1 VLLREISCNFVDRVL
16 RIRSHKIH
24 ETTRSYTKG
33 IRIGVLCKA
42 EPEKFMKPLVA
53 VFLLLISAIAGLAQ
67 APQTERQQFIRTE
80 APVIALTHVRV
91 IDGTG
96 AAPLDDQTIVID
108 GGKIQSIAPSGTA
121 KVPPAAQMHDLKG
134 YTVLPGLVGMHN
146 HMFFPMG
153 GSPPMYSN
161 MGISFPRLYL
171 ALGVTTI
178 RTTGSVVPYT
188 DLEIKK
194 LIDGGR
200 MIGPKMHIT
209 APYLEGAGAFTP
221 VMHALTGPDDARRMV
236 NFWADQGATSF
247 KAYMNITRD
256 QLRAAVEEA
265 HKRGLK
271 VTGHLCSI
279 GYREA
284 AEIGIDNLEH
294 GLLADSE
301 FVPNKQPDKCP
312 GAAVGLSLRQLDLNS
327 EAVKETIRILVAKN
341 VAITSTLPVFEAGA
355 PVTQSGIGA
364 ASAVLNPR
372 VLNVM
377 NTDARVRYLS
387 ARARIPADSPTPL
400 LVRKS
405 MDFERAFVAAG
416 GLLIAGLDPTG
427 NGGIVAGFGDLRQV
441 ELLVEAGFT
450 PVEAIKIASLNG
462 AKFLGEDSR
471 IGSIAIGKQADLMI
485 VKGNPATT
493 IADIEKVEIV
503 FKDGVGYDS
512 EKLIQSVQGL
522 VGIR

>member
-1 VLLREISCNFVDRVL
+1 MKRAATIILTLSIS
-16 RIRSHKIH
+16 
-24 ETTRSYTKG
+24 
-33 IRIGVLCKA
+33 IGC
-42 EPEKFMKPLVA
+42 
-53 VFLLLISAIAGLAQ
+53 LAQ
-67 APQTERQQFIRTE
+67 ASPSDREQFIRVE

-96 AAPLDDQTIVID
+96 AAPLDDQTLVIS
-108 GGKIQSIAPSGTA
+108 GGKIASIAPAAAA
-121 KVPPAAQMHDLKG
+121 KVDSTAQTIDLQG
-134 YTVLPGLVGMHN
+134 HTVLPGLVGMHD

-153 GSPPMYSN
+153 GNPPMYSD

-178 RTTGSVVPYT
+178 RTTGSVQPYL

-194 LIDGGR
+194 LIDSGH

-209 APYLEGAGAFTP
+209 APYLEGAGSFTP
-221 VMHALTGPDDARRMV
+221 VMHTLTGADDARRMV
-236 NFWADQGATSF
+236 NYWADEGATSF

-256 QLRAAVEEA
+256 ELRAAVDEA

-294 GLLADSE
+294 GLLPDSE
-301 FVPNKQPDKCP
+301 FVPDKQPDKCP
-312 GAAVGLSLRQLDLNS
+312 GAAVAQSLRTLDINS
-327 EAVKETIRILVAKN
+327 EPVKQTIRTLVAKN
-341 VAITSTLPVFEAGA
+341 VALTSTLPVFEAGA
-355 PVTQSGIGA
+355 PLASAQAGPTAIGA
-364 ASAVLNPR
+364 PGAVLNPR
-372 VLNVM
+372 MLNTM
-377 NTDARVRYLS
+377 NSDARVRYLT
-387 ARARIPADSPTPL
+387 ARSRIAADSPTPL
-400 LVRKS
+400 LIRKS
-405 MDFERAFVAAG
+405 MEFERVFAAAG

-427 NGGIVAGFGDLRQV
+427 NGGVVAGFGDLREV

-450 PVEAIKIASLNG
+450 PPEAIKIASLNG
-462 AKFLGEDSR
+462 AKFLGQDR
-471 IGSIAIGKQADLMI
+471 MIGSIAAGKQADLMV
-485 VKGNPATT
+485 VKGNPAAK
-493 IADIEKVEIV
+493 ISDIENVEIV

>member
-1 VLLREISCNFVDRVL
+1 MKTILTFVLLFCVTNVFAQTTDR
-16 RIRSHKIH
+16 
-24 ETTRSYTKG
+24 
-33 IRIGVLCKA
+33 
-42 EPEKFMKPLVA
+42 
-53 VFLLLISAIAGLAQ
+53 
-67 APQTERQQFIRTE
+67 QFIRTD
-80 APVIALTHVRV
+80 AKLIALAHVRV

-96 AAPLDDQTIVID
+96 AAAKDDQTIIISD
-108 GGKIQSIAPSGTA
+108 GKIQSIEPAATA
-121 KVPPAAQMHDLKG
+121 KIPANTQTLDLNG

-178 RTTGSVVPYT
+178 RTTGSVAPYS

-194 LIDGGR
+194 LIDAGR

-209 APYLEGAGAFTP
+209 APYLEGAGSFTP
-221 VMHALTGPDDARRMV
+221 VMHTLTGPEDARKLV
-236 NFWADQGATSF
+236 NYWADLGATSF
-247 KAYMNITRD
+247 KAYMNITRAE
-256 QLRAAVEEA
+256 LRAVVEEA

-279 GYREA
+279 GYKEA

-294 GLLADSE
+294 GLFADSE
-301 FVPNKQPDKCP
+301 FVSNKEPDKCP
-312 GAAVGLSLRQLDLNS
+312 QGVSNSLRQLDLNGPAAQ
-327 EAVKETIRILVAKN
+327 EMIRTLIAKN
-341 VAITSTLPVFEAGA
+341 VAITSTLPVFEAGGA
-355 PVTQSGIGA
+355 PLAQSGVGA
-364 ASAVLNPR
+364 SSALLSQR

-377 NTDARVRYLS
+377 STDARVRYLQ
-387 ARARIPADSPTPL
+387 ARARVSPQADFIAL
-400 LVRKS
+400 FRKG
-405 MDFERAFVAAG
+405 MEFERAFVKAG

-427 NGGIVAGFGDLRQV
+427 NGGIVAGFGDLREV

-450 PVEAIKIASLNG
+450 PLEAISIASLNG
-462 AKFLGEDSR
+462 AKFLGEDAR
-471 IGSIAIGKQADLMI
+471 IGSIAPGKQADLMV
-485 VKGNPATT
+485 VKGNPAAT
-493 IADIEKVEIV
+493 ISDIENVEIV

>member
-1 VLLREISCNFVDRVL
+1 M
-16 RIRSHKIH
+16 KM
-24 ETTRSYTKG
+24 TTA
-33 IRIGVLCKA
+33 L
-42 EPEKFMKPLVA
+42 
-53 VFLLLISAIAGLAQ
+53 FLLFTAFIRCLAQ
-67 APQTERQQFIRTE
+67 APPSDRQQFISAE
-80 APVIALTHVRV
+80 APIIALTHVRV

-96 AAPLDDQTIVID
+96 AAPLEDQTIVIANS
-108 GGKIQSIAPSGTA
+108 KIQTVGPSA
-121 KVPPAAQMHDLKG
+121 SASVPTGAQLLDLKG
-134 YTVLPGLVGMHN
+134 YTVLPGLVGMHD

-161 MGISFPRLYL
+161 MGSSFPRLYL

-178 RTTGSVVPYT
+178 RTTGSVVPFT

-194 LIDGGR
+194 LIDSGR

-209 APYLEGAGAFTP
+209 APYLEGIGSFTP
-221 VMHALTGPDDARRMV
+221 VMHELTGPEDARRMV

-256 QLRAAVEEA
+256 ELRAAVEEA

-271 VTGHLCSI
+271 VTGHLCSV

-312 GAAVGLSLRQLDLNS
+312 GAAVGVSLRQLDLNS
-327 EAVKETIRILVAKN
+327 DAVKETIRTLVAKN
-341 VAITSTLPVFEAGA
+341 VALTSTLPVFEAGA
-355 PVTQSGIGA
+355 PLTQSGIGA

-372 VLNVM
+372 VLNAM
-377 NTDARVRYLS
+377 NTDARVRYLT
-387 ARARIPADSPTPL
+387 ARSRIPADSPTPL

-427 NGGIVAGFGDLRQV
+427 NGGIVAGFGDLREV

-450 PVEAIKIASLNG
+450 PIEAIKIASFNG
-462 AKFLGEDSR
+462 AKFLGEDAR
-471 IGSIAIGKQADLMI
+471 IGSIAVGKQADLMV
-485 VKGNPATT
+485 VKGNPAAN
-493 IADIEKVEIV
+493 ISDIEKVEIV

-512 EKLIQSVQGL
+512 EKLIQSVRGL

>member
-1 VLLREISCNFVDRVL
+1 MKMRLSIVVLLLCVTNVFAQTPDR
-16 RIRSHKIH
+16 
-24 ETTRSYTKG
+24 
-33 IRIGVLCKA
+33 
-42 EPEKFMKPLVA
+42 
-53 VFLLLISAIAGLAQ
+53 
-67 APQTERQQFIRTE
+67 QFIRTD
-80 APVIALTHVRV
+80 AKLIALAHVRV

-96 AAPLDDQTIVID
+96 AAAKDDQTIIISD
-108 GGKIQSIAPSGTA
+108 GKIQSIEPAATA
-121 KVPPAAQMHDLKG
+121 KIPANTQTLDLNG

-178 RTTGSVVPYT
+178 RTTGSVAPYS

-194 LIDGGR
+194 LIDAGR

-209 APYLEGAGAFTP
+209 APYLEGAGSFTP
-221 VMHALTGPDDARRMV
+221 VMHTLTGPEDARKLV
-236 NFWADQGATSF
+236 NYWADLGATSF
-247 KAYMNITRD
+247 KAYMNISRAE
-256 QLRAAVEEA
+256 LRAVVEEA

-279 GYREA
+279 GYKEA

-294 GLLADSE
+294 GLFADSE
-301 FVPNKQPDKCP
+301 FVSSKEPDKCP
-312 GAAVGLSLRQLDLNS
+312 QGVSNSLRQLDLNGP
-327 EAVKETIRILVAKN
+327 AAQETIRTLIAKN
-341 VAITSTLPVFEAGA
+341 VAITSTLPVFEAGGA
-355 PVTQSGIGA
+355 PLAQSGIGA
-364 ASAVLNPR
+364 SSALLNQR

-377 NTDARVRYLS
+377 STDARVRYLQ
-387 ARARIPADSPTPL
+387 ARARVSPEANFIAL
-400 LVRKS
+400 FRKG
-405 MDFERAFVAAG
+405 MEFERAFVKAG

-427 NGGIVAGFGDLRQV
+427 NGGIVAGFGDLREV

-450 PVEAIKIASLNG
+450 PLEAISIASLNG
-462 AKFLGEDSR
+462 AKFLGEDAR
-471 IGSIAIGKQADLMI
+471 IGSIAPGKQADLMV
-485 VKGNPATT
+485 VKGNPTAT
-493 IADIEKVEIV
+493 ISDIENVEIV

>member
-1 VLLREISCNFVDRVL
+1 MKTKLFPLLVLF
-16 RIRSHKIH
+16 
-24 ETTRSYTKG
+24 
-33 IRIGVLCKA
+33 A
-42 EPEKFMKPLVA
+42 
-53 VFLLLISAIAGLAQ
+53 AIFAAPIPALGQ
-67 APQTERQQFIRTE
+67 APDRQQFIRVE

-96 AAPLDDQTIVID
+96 AAPRDDQTIVIS
-108 GGKIQSIAPSGTA
+108 GGKIQLLGPTA
-121 KVPPAAQMHDLKG
+121 STTYPADARTLDLNG

-161 MGISFPRLYL
+161 MGSSFPRLYL

-178 RTTGSVVPYT
+178 RTTGSVAPYT
-188 DLEIKK
+188 DLELKR
-194 LIDGGR
+194 LIDSGR
-200 MIGPKMHIT
+200 VLGPKMHVT
-209 APYLEGAGAFTP
+209 APYLEGRGSFTP
-221 VMHALTGPDDARRMV
+221 VMHELKDAEDARRMV
-236 NFWADQGATSF
+236 NYWADAGATSF

-256 QLRAAVEEA
+256 ELRAVVEEA

-279 GYREA
+279 GFREA

-294 GLLADSE
+294 GLLVDSE
-301 FVPNKQPDKCP
+301 FVADKKPDQCP
-312 GAAVGLSLRQLDLNS
+312 QGGVVNASLRQLDLNS
-327 EAVKETIRILVAKN
+327 AAVQETIRTLVQKN
-341 VAITSTLPVFEAGA
+341 VAITSTLPVFEASGA
-355 PVTQSGIGA
+355 PLSQNGIGA
-364 ASAVLNPR
+364 ASALLNPR

-377 NTDARVRYLS
+377 STDARVRYLQ
-387 ARARIPADSPTPL
+387 ARARVSSDSNFNAL
-400 LVRKS
+400 LRNA
-405 MDFERAFVAAG
+405 MDFERAFVKAG

-427 NGGIVAGFGDLRQV
+427 NGGIVAGFGDHRQV

-450 PVEAIKIASLNG
+450 PVEAIQIASLNG

-471 IGSIAIGKQADLMI
+471 IGSIAPGKQADLMV
-485 VKGNPATT
+485 VKGNPAAN
-493 IADIEKVEIV
+493 IGEIEKVEIV

>member
-1 VLLREISCNFVDRVL
+1 MRNKL
-16 RIRSHKIH
+16 
-24 ETTRSYTKG
+24 
-33 IRIGVLCKA
+33 A
-42 EPEKFMKPLVA
+42 
-53 VFLLLISAIAGLAQ
+53 LLLILSIASTTFAQ
-67 APQTERQQFIRTE
+67 TPERQQFIRTE

-96 AAPLDDQTIVID
+96 APAKENQTIVISD
-108 GGKIQSIAPSGTA
+108 GKIQSVEPSATA
-121 KVPPAAQMHDLKG
+121 KPPASAQTLDLNG

-161 MGISFPRLYL
+161 MGSSFPRLYL
-171 ALGVTTI
+171 ANGVTTI
-178 RTTGSVVPYT
+178 RTTGSVAPYT
-188 DLEIKK
+188 DIEIKK
-194 LIDGGR
+194 LIDSGR

-209 APYLEGAGAFTP
+209 APYLEGKGSFTP
-221 VMHALTGPDDARRMV
+221 VMHTLTDANDARRMV
-236 NFWADQGATSF
+236 SFWADQGATSF
-247 KAYMNITRD
+247 KAYMNITREE
-256 QLRAAVEEA
+256 LRAAVEEA

-279 GYREA
+279 GYKEA

-294 GLLADSE
+294 GLMADSE
-301 FVPNKQPDKCP
+301 FVANKQPDQCP
-312 GAAVGLSLRQLDLNS
+312 QGVSASLRQLDLNS
-327 EAVKETIRILVAKN
+327 APAQEMIRTLVAKN
-341 VAITSTLPVFEAGA
+341 VAITSTLPVFEAGGA
-355 PVTQSGIGA
+355 PLTQTGAGA
-364 ASAVLNPR
+364 ASALLNPR

-377 NTDARVRYLS
+377 STDARVRYLQ
-387 ARARIPADSPTPL
+387 ARARVPSDGNFAIL
-400 LVRKS
+400 FRKA
-405 MDFERAFVAAG
+405 MDFERAFVQAG

-427 NGGIVAGFGDLRQV
+427 NGGIVAGFGDLREV

-471 IGSIAIGKQADLMI
+471 IGSIAPGKQADLMI
-485 VKGNPATT
+485 VKGNPATS
-493 IADIEKVEIV
+493 ISDIEKVELV

>member
-1 VLLREISCNFVDRVL
+1 MKSKLSILI
-16 RIRSHKIH
+16 
-24 ETTRSYTKG
+24 
-33 IRIGVLCKA
+33 VLC
-42 EPEKFMKPLVA
+42 V
-53 VFLLLISAIAGLAQ
+53 SIASFAQ
-67 APQTERQQFIRTE
+67 APDRQQFIRAE
-80 APVIALTHVRV
+80 APLIALTHVRV

-96 AAPLDDQTIVID
+96 AAPRDDQTIVINE
-108 GGKIQSIAPSGTA
+108 GKIQSVESSATA
-121 KVPPAAQMHDLKG
+121 KVPANAQTMDLTG
-134 YTVLPGLVGMHN
+134 YTVMPGLVGMHN

-161 MGISFPRLYL
+161 MGSSFPRLYL

-178 RTTGSVVPYT
+178 RTTGSVAPYT

-194 LIDGGR
+194 LIDSGR
-200 MIGPKMHIT
+200 MIGPKMHVT
-209 APYLEGAGAFTP
+209 APYLEGKGSFTP
-221 VMHALTGPDDARRMV
+221 VMHTLTDANDARRMV
-236 NFWADQGATSF
+236 NYWADLGATSF

-256 QLRAAVEEA
+256 ELRAAVEEA

-279 GYREA
+279 GYKEA
-284 AEIGIDNLEH
+284 AEIGIDDLEH
-294 GLLADSE
+294 GLMADSE
-301 FVPNKQPDKCP
+301 FVSNKQPDQCP
-312 GAAVGLSLRQLDLNS
+312 QGVSASLRQLDLTS
-327 EAVKETIRILVAKN
+327 PAVQDTIRTLVAKK
-341 VAITSTLPVFEAGA
+341 VAITSTLPVFEAGGA
-355 PVTQSGIGA
+355 PLSQSGIGA
-364 ASAVLNPR
+364 ASALLNPR

-377 NTDARVRYLS
+377 STDARVRYLQ
-387 ARARIPADSPTPL
+387 ARARVSSQGDYVAL
-400 LVRKS
+400 LRKA
-405 MDFERAFVAAG
+405 MDFERAFVQAG

-450 PVEAIKIASLNG
+450 PIEAIKIASFNG
-462 AKFLGEDSR
+462 AKFLGEDAR
-471 IGSIAIGKQADLMI
+471 IGSIAPGKQADLMV
-485 VKGNPATT
+485 VKGNPAAN

>member
-1 VLLREISCNFVDRVL
+1 M
-16 RIRSHKIH
+16 K
-24 ETTRSYTKG
+24 TTTA
-33 IRIGVLCKA
+33 L
-42 EPEKFMKPLVA
+42 
-53 VFLLLISAIAGLAQ
+53 FLLFSTFIVSLAQ
-67 APQTERQQFIRTE
+67 GPPADRQQFIRAE

-96 AAPLDDQTIVID
+96 AAPLEDQTIMIAE
-108 GGKIQSIAPSGTA
+108 GKIQSIAPSTTA
-121 KVPPAAQMHDLKG
+121 TVPAGAQTLDLKG
-134 YTVLPGLVGMHN
+134 YTVLPGLVGMHD

-153 GSPPMYSN
+153 GNPPMYSN
-161 MGISFPRLYL
+161 MGSSFPRLYL

-178 RTTGSVVPYT
+178 RTTGSVAPYT
-188 DLEIKK
+188 DLELKRM
-194 LIDGGR
+194 IDSGR
-200 MIGPKMHIT
+200 VIGPKMHIT
-209 APYLEGAGAFTP
+209 APYLEGRGAFTP
-221 VMHALTGPDDARRMV
+221 VMHELVDAGDARRMV

-256 QLRAAVEEA
+256 ELRAAVEEA

-279 GYREA
+279 GFREA

-294 GLLADSE
+294 GLLPDSE

-312 GAAVGLSLRQLDLNS
+312 GAAVNASLRQLDLNS
-327 EAVKETIRILVAKN
+327 DAVKETIRTLVAKK
-341 VAITSTLPVFEAGA
+341 VALTSTLPVFEAGA
-355 PVTQSGIGA
+355 PLTQTGIGA

-377 NTDARVRYLS
+377 NTDARVRYLT
-387 ARARIPADSPTPL
+387 ARSRIAADSPTAA

-427 NGGIVAGFGDLRQV
+427 NGGIVAGFGDLREV

-462 AKFLGEDSR
+462 AKFLGEDAR
-471 IGSIAIGKQADLMI
+471 IGSVAIGKQADLMVI
-485 VKGNPATT
+485 KGNPAAN
-493 IADIEKVEIV
+493 ISDIEKVEIV

>member
-1 VLLREISCNFVDRVL
+1 MGNGILPFTLRGSALPASCSQTLWRGSASPHNLRTMRTLIALLFFC
-16 RIRSHKIH
+16 
-24 ETTRSYTKG
+24 TTAFT
-33 IRIGVLCKA
+33 
-42 EPEKFMKPLVA
+42 
-53 VFLLLISAIAGLAQ
+53 
-67 APQTERQQFIRTE
+67 QTDRQQFIRTD
-80 APVIALTHVRV
+80 APIIALTHVRI

-96 AAPLDDQTIVID
+96 AAALEDQTIVIAD
-108 GGKIQSIAPSGTA
+108 GKIQSIGAGIPEKA
-121 KVPPAAQMHDLKG
+121 HVLDLKG

-161 MGISFPRLYL
+161 MGTSFPRLYL

-178 RTTGSVVPYT
+178 RTTGSVAPYT

-194 LIDGGR
+194 LIDAGK
-200 MIGPKMHIT
+200 MIGPKMHVT
-209 APYLEGAGAFTP
+209 APYLEGVGSFTP
-221 VMHALTGPDDARRMV
+221 VMHTLTGPDDARRLV
-236 NFWADQGATSF
+236 NYWADQGATSF
-247 KAYMNITRD
+247 KAYMNITRAE
-256 QLRAAVEEA
+256 LRAVVEEA

-271 VTGHLCSI
+271 VTGHLCSVS
-279 GYREA
+279 YREA

-294 GLLADSE
+294 GLLANSD
-301 FVPNKQPDKCP
+301 FVANKQPDKCP
-312 GAAVGLSLRQLDLNS
+312 GAAVGQSLRQLDINS
-327 EAVKETIRILVAKN
+327 EPVKETIRTLVAKN
-341 VAITSTLPVFEAGA
+341 VAITSTLPVFEASA
-355 PVTQSGIGA
+355 PLTQSGIGA
-364 ASAVLNPR
+364 AAAVLNPR

-377 NTDARVRYLS
+377 NTDARVRYLT
-387 ARARIPADSPTPL
+387 ARSRIAADSPTAT

-450 PVEAIKIASLNG
+450 SSEAIKIASFNG
-462 AKFLGEDSR
+462 AKFLGEDAR
-471 IGSIAIGKQADLMI
+471 IGSIAVGKQADLMI
-485 VKGNPATT
+485 VKGNPDTKIT
-493 IADIEKVEIV
+493 DIENVEIV

>member
-1 VLLREISCNFVDRVL
+1 MTITL
-16 RIRSHKIH
+16 RI
-24 ETTRSYTKG
+24 
-33 IRIGVLCKA
+33 
-42 EPEKFMKPLVA
+42 F
-53 VFLLLISAIAGLAQ
+53 FLLVCFAINSFAQ
-67 APQTERQQFIRTE
+67 SPERQFIRTD
-80 APVIALTHVRV
+80 ARIVALTHVRV

-96 AAPLDDQTIVID
+96 GAPRDDQTIVIS
-108 GGKIQSIAPSGTA
+108 GGKIQSVGSAATA
-121 KVPPAAQMHDLKG
+121 KIPANTQTLDLNG

-178 RTTGSVVPYT
+178 RTTGSVAPYS

-194 LIDGGR
+194 LIDAGR

-209 APYLEGAGAFTP
+209 APYLEGRGSFTP
-221 VMHALTGPDDARRMV
+221 VMHTLTGPDDARKMV
-236 NFWADQGATSF
+236 KYWADAGATSF
-247 KAYMNITRD
+247 KAYMNISRAE
-256 QLRAAVEEA
+256 LRAAVKEA

-279 GYREA
+279 GYKEA

-294 GLLADSE
+294 GLFPDSE
-301 FVPNKQPDKCP
+301 FVANKQPDQCP
-312 GAAVGLSLRQLDLNS
+312 QGVSQSLRQLDINGP
-327 EAVKETIRILVAKN
+327 AVQKTIRTLVARH
-341 VAITSTLPVFEAGA
+341 VAITSTLPVFEAGQA
-355 PVTQSGIGA
+355 PLAQAGIGSSNA
-364 ASAVLNPR
+364 LLNQR

-377 NTDARVRYLS
+377 STDARNRYLQN
-387 ARARIPADSPTPL
+387 RARVSPEANYVPL
-400 LVRKS
+400 LRKG
-405 MDFERAFVAAG
+405 MEFERAFVKAG

-427 NGGIVAGFGDLRQV
+427 NGGIVAGFGDLREV

-450 PVEAIKIASLNG
+450 PVEAISIASLNG
-462 AKFLGEDSR
+462 AKFLGEDAR
-471 IGSIAIGKQADLMI
+471 IGSIAPGKQADLMI
-485 VKGNPATT
+485 VKGNPAVT
-493 IADIEKVEIV
+493 ITDIENVEIV
-503 FKDGVGYDS
+503 FKDGIGYDS

>member
-1 VLLREISCNFVDRVL
+1 MTYM
-16 RIRSHKIH
+16 K
-24 ETTRSYTKG
+24 TT
-33 IRIGVLCKA
+33 IA
-42 EPEKFMKPLVA
+42 
-53 VFLLLISAIAGLAQ
+53 FLLLSVGCSTFAQ
-67 APQTERQQFIRTE
+67 APQSDRQQFIRVE
-80 APVIALTHVRV
+80 APVVALTHVRV

-96 AAPLDDQTIVID
+96 AAATEDQTIVITN
-108 GGKIQSIAPSGTA
+108 GKINAVGTNVSVPANA
-121 KVPPAAQMHDLKG
+121 KVLDLTG
-134 YTVLPGLVGMHN
+134 YTVLPGLVGMHD

-153 GSPPMYSN
+153 GTPPMYSN
-161 MGISFPRLYL
+161 MGFSFPRLYL

-178 RTTGSVVPYT
+178 RTTGSVQPYL

-194 LIDGGR
+194 LIDAGR
-200 MIGPKMHIT
+200 MIGPKMHVT
-209 APYLEGAGAFTP
+209 APYLEGPGAYTP
-221 VMHALTGPDDARRMV
+221 VMHTLTGADDARRMV
-236 NFWADQGATSF
+236 NYWGDLGATSF

-256 QLRAAVEEA
+256 ELRAAVEEA

-279 GYREA
+279 GFREA

-294 GLLADSE
+294 GLFPDSE

-312 GAAVGLSLRQLDLNS
+312 GAAVNATLRTLDVRS
-327 EAVKETIRILVAKN
+327 DPVQETIRTLVTKH
-341 VAITSTLPVFEAGA
+341 VAVTSTLPVFEASA
-355 PVTQSGIGA
+355 PMAPAQAGPNAIGA
-364 ASAVLNPR
+364 ASALLNPR
-372 VLNVM
+372 MLNVM
-377 NTDARVRYLS
+377 NNEARVRYLT
-387 ARARIPADSPTPL
+387 ARSRVAVNSPQAD

-427 NGGIVAGFGDLRQV
+427 NGGVVAGFGDLREV

-450 PVEAIKIASLNG
+450 SVDAIKIASLNG
-462 AKFLGEDSR
+462 AKFLGEDSQ

-485 VKGNPATT
+485 VKGNPAAK
-493 IADIEKVEIV
+493 IGDIENVEIV

>member
-1 VLLREISCNFVDRVL
+1 MKIITILLL
-16 RIRSHKIH
+16 
-24 ETTRSYTKG
+24 
-33 IRIGVLCKA
+33 L
-42 EPEKFMKPLVA
+42 A
-53 VFLLLISAIAGLAQ
+53 VFPTAFAQ
-67 APQTERQQFIRTE
+67 LPADSQQFIRVE
-80 APVIALTHVRV
+80 APVVALTHVRI

-96 AAPLDDQTIVID
+96 AEPLEDQTIVIAD
-108 GGKIQSIAPSGTA
+108 GKIMDISPSSSLRDLDLGGLSGNAPGQARVEPTA
-121 KVPPAAQMHDLKG
+121 RILDLKG

-153 GSPPMYSN
+153 GTPPTYSN
-161 MGISFPRLYL
+161 MATSFSRLYL

-178 RTTGSVVPYT
+178 RTTGSVVPYE

-194 LIDGGR
+194 LIDSGR

-209 APYLEGAGAFTP
+209 GPYLEGVRAVGEKA
-221 VMHALTGPDDARRMV
+221 MHELTGPDDARRTV

-247 KAYMNITRD
+247 KVYMNITRD
-256 QLRAAVEEA
+256 ELRAVVEEA

-284 AEIGIDNLEH
+284 AEIGIDNIEH

-301 FVPNKQPDKCP
+301 FASIKQGDPCS
-312 GAAVGLSLRQLDLNS
+312 GFVVSTSLQRLDINS
-327 EAVKETIRILVAKN
+327 EAVKETIRTLVSKD
-341 VAITSTLPVFEAGA
+341 VALTSTLPVFEANA
-355 PVTQSGIGA
+355 PLAKTGIGA

-377 NTDARVRYLS
+377 NADARMRYL
-387 ARARIPADSPTPL
+387 RARSFIAPDSPAAL

-427 NGGIVAGFGDLRQV
+427 NGGIVAGFGDLREV

-450 PVEAIKIASLNG
+450 PLEAIKIASLNG
-462 AKFLGEDSR
+462 AKFLGENSR
-471 IGSIAIGKQADLMI
+471 IGSIAIAKQADLMV
-485 VKGNPATT
+485 VKGNPAAN
-493 IADIEKVEIV
+493 ISDIEKVEIV
-503 FKDGVGYDS
+503 FKDGVGYDT